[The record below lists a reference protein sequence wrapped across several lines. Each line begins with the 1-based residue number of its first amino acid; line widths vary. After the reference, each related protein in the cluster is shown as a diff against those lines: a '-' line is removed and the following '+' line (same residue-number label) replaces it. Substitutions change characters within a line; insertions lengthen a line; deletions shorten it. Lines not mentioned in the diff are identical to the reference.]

1 MLFYEGL
8 SLDYLII
15 YTALTAFLNLIDE
28 KWVPMAEAKDC
39 HKAWNCKGEQPCWED
54 CKNRYNGKR
63 DFVICTLDLPFL
75 SNAFVPTSAR

>member
-15 YTALTAFLNLIDE
+15 YTALTAFLNLIDA